1 MNINFDDVEK
11 IIALAERSDIESLEV
26 VDGEQRIHVVVRQS
40 VSDNSSNVS
49 SSTAQVA
56 QSTSRVSN
64 DSTASQQA
72 ASEISADTKAETD
85 TAPEGDA
92 IVAPMMGTFYLRSE
106 PSADV
111 FVNEGDSVS
120 AGDTLCVIEAMKIM
134 HEVKAE
140 SDCVIDRILITEGD
154 VVDFGQKLFET
165 HSS

>member
-1 MNINFDDVEK
+1 MNINFDDLEK

-26 VDGEQRIHVVVRQS
+26 VDGTQRIHVVVRQTAILS
-40 VSDNSSNVS
+40 ESNSSQHTHSGSALTS
-49 SSTAQVA
+49 SAQNDTANTQQTASEFST
-56 QSTSRVSN
+56 N
-64 DSTASQQA
+64 DSTST
-72 ASEISADTKAETD
+72 STD
-85 TAPEGDA
+85 SDA

-111 FVNEGDSVS
+111 FVTEGDNVS

-140 SDCVIDRILITEGD
+140 TDCVIDRILISEGD

-165 HSS
+165 H